1 MPHRVMPLSIGLSKF
16 KHAKHR
22 IRSGTDKVLKREL
35 LSYWTHAKTRP
46 TVSLPGELWVEP

>member
-1 MPHRVMPLSIGLSKF
+1 MPHRVVPLSMGLSKF

-22 IRSGTDKVLKREL
+22 IRAGTDKVLTREL

-46 TVSLPGELWVEP
+46 TVSLPGELWVER